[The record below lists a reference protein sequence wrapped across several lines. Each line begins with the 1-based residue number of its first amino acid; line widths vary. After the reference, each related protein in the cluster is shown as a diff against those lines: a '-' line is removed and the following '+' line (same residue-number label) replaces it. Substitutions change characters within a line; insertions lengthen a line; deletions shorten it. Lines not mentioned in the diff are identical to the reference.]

1 MSEEAKTRKEF
12 QTIKEICNAIFNRI
26 QILFLNQMRKTAY
39 DLIARKL
46 ESIEKTTSVQE
57 AGRIMR
63 DKDVSSLVILDREGR
78 PEGVLTERDIVRKIC
93 ASEAKE
99 IILQLSLI

>member
-1 MSEEAKTRKEF
+1 MS
-12 QTIKEICNAIFNRI
+12 
-26 QILFLNQMRKTAY
+26 KTAY

-46 ESIEKTTSVQE
+46 ESIEKTISVQE

-63 DKDVSSLVILDREGR
+63 DRDVNSLVILDRESR

-93 ASEAKE
+93 TSEAKE
-99 IILQLSLI
+99 ISTAIVGDIMPSPRLQVNTGTGR

>member
-1 MSEEAKTRKEF
+1 MS
-12 QTIKEICNAIFNRI
+12 
-26 QILFLNQMRKTAY
+26 KTAY

-46 ESIEKTTSVQE
+46 ESIEKTISVQE

-78 PEGVLTERDIVRKIC
+78 PEGVLTERDSQKNMYFW
-93 ASEAKE
+93 SKGD
-99 IILQLSLI
+99 